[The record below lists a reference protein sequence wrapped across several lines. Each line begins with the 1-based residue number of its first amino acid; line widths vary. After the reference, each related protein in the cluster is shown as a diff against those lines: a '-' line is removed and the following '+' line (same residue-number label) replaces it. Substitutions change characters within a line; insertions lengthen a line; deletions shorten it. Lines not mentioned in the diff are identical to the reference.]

1 MTVVKIMIMVPVNGS
16 VTKNQ
21 SDSIFNTNTIAIA
34 ILLVRDL
41 NKPLTIT
48 NKLAHNTSSSAICAT
63 VKWCNIT

>member
-48 NKLAHNTSSSAICAT
+48 NKLAHNTCYLCYS
-63 VKWCNIT
+63 